1 MTSAAGEAADGML
14 AARRSLR
21 PGIAPA
27 RAPDTRMARS
37 LAALLIRGDVAA
49 AGRKFTGC

>member
-14 AARRSLR
+14 AARRSL
-21 PGIAPA
+21 PLGIAPV

-37 LAALLIRGDVAA
+37 RAALLIRGDVAA
-49 AGRKFTGC
+49 AGRSTGF